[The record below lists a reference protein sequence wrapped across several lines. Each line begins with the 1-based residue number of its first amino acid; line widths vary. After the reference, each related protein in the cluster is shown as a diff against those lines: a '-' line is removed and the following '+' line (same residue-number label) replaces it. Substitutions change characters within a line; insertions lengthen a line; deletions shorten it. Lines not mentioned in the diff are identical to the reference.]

1 MCLGK
6 RVPFAQLASV
16 SSIDVA
22 VTCNKQAAPVAT
34 GCLKMEDVQAKL
46 ATLVN
51 ETLLGLF
58 PAGTALPAG
67 CLLLVS
73 IPDTQLGTFGPG
85 DLTEACFGKIP
96 NENAFA
102 CVLDPMSDRKRL
114 GNCALCAGKLL
125 GSVAVQWDAA
135 DTVRC
140 LKVWF
145 LCLRATKRMSC
156 CRPIARFHCVG
167 VHTTRRF

>member
-22 VTCNKQAAPVAT
+22 VTCNKQAAPMAT
-34 GCLKMEDVQAKL
+34 ACLKMEDLQAKV

-51 ETLLGLF
+51 ETLLGVS

-67 CLLLVS
+67 CLLLVP

-96 NENAFA
+96 TVIAFA
-102 CVLDPMSDRKRL
+102 CVLVPPSDRKRL
-114 GNCALCAGKLL
+114 
-125 GSVAVQWDAA
+125 
-135 DTVRC
+135 
-140 LKVWF
+140 
-145 LCLRATKRMSC
+145 
-156 CRPIARFHCVG
+156 
-167 VHTTRRF
+167 